1 MKSLYQVDLV
11 TGNRYLF
18 VGVAAISLI
27 GPMIVY
33 LRVSESRLETSQQP
47 GFHILP
53 RQSRGVVFRY
63 AAYGIVIALGA
74 GMVIPLI
81 PAWAFLKY
89 GLANDVTGPIFG
101 GINSLVMGFANLAT
115 HRLARR
121 FGTVRTIVLT
131 QGSSTLF
138 LFSIPFAPNFA
149 AASSIYIVRSMW
161 LIRSDAEQYSHLMG
175 LVPAE
180 ERSVASAI

>member
-1 MKSLYQVDLV
+1 PI
-11 TGNRYLF
+11 R
-18 VGVAAISLI
+18 
-27 GPMIVY
+27 
-33 LRVSESRLETSQQP
+33 P
-47 GFHILP
+47 G
-53 RQSRGVVFRY
+53 QSRGLVFRS

-81 PAWAFLKY
+81 PGWAFLKY

-115 HRLARR
+115 PRIARR

-131 QGSSTLF
+131 QGTSTLF

-149 AASSIYIVRSMW
+149 SASSIYIVRSM
-161 LIRSDAEQYSHLMG
+161 LMMMSN
-175 LVPAE
+175 PAQNSLLMCLMPSE
-180 ERSVASAI
+180 DRSVS